1 MIWDWEYALRVL
13 PRLLE
18 GLVVTLQAAGLA
30 GALAL
35 GAGLLIAIAG
45 RARSRL
51 VRLPVYWSVEF
62 IRRTPLLIQLYF
74 LFYVLP
80 DIGIVIGPFTAGVIG
95 LGLHNSA
102 YMSEVYRAG
111 INSVPAGQWEAAKAL
126 NYPRIEVWRRIIL
139 PQAVP
144 PMIPALGNYL
154 LILFKETA
162 LLATISVVDMMGT
175 ARIVGNESY
184 RYFEPMTMVGLL
196 YLAIAVPSSIG
207 LRVLE
212 HRMAGRAGASAADSG

>member
-1 MIWDWEYALRVL
+1 MIWDWDYAFRIL

-18 GLVVTLQAAGLA
+18 GLVITLEATAMA

-35 GAGLLIAIAG
+35 GAGLVIAIAR
-45 RARSRL
+45 RARSPVIR
-51 VRLPVYWSVEF
+51 VPVYWAVEF

-80 DIGIVIGPFTAGVIG
+80 DIGIVISPLTAGVIG

-126 NYPRIEVWRRIIL
+126 NYPRIEVWRRVIL

-196 YLAIAVPSSIG
+196 YLAIAVPSAIG
-207 LRVLE
+207 LRALE
-212 HRMAGRAGASAADSG
+212 QRMTGRTGAI